1 MKIKKYESNEIII
14 VLSIIFIII
23 TITLF
28 VSLFKRKE
36 YKYDELTGIVLGD
49 NLLIIVAEEKTRKT
63 IYNNSSMYLNSKK
76 EKYKIVED
84 NGVILTK
91 DKNKYYELLVKIKF
105 DKKYKS
111 NDTIKL
117 SIKTEKIKTEKMRLI
132 EMFKIIWEG
141 G

>member
-28 VSLFKRKE
+28 VSSFKRKE

-117 SIKTEKIKTEKMRLI
+117 SIKTEKMRLI

>member
-117 SIKTEKIKTEKMRLI
+117 SIKTEKMRLI

>member
-1 MKIKKYESNEIII
+1 MKIKKYESHEIII

-117 SIKTEKIKTEKMRLI
+117 SIKTEKMRLI

>member
-28 VSLFKRKE
+28 VSLFKRKA

-117 SIKTEKIKTEKMRLI
+117 SIKTEKMRLI